1 MRLVEVMIPA
11 GKREA
16 VLKTLDDEGIDYALT
31 DETSG
36 REYTA
41 VVSFPL
47 PRNAVE
53 PILERLREIGIDED
67 SYTIVI
73 DAQTVISRRFDE
85 LQEQYNDTNESDQRI
100 AREEIQSEA
109 ADLMPNV
116 RTYLTLA
123 IVSAVVATAG
133 LLLDSPAVVVGSMV
147 IAPVL
152 GPAMAT
158 SVGTVINDNDLFR
171 QGVKFQVVGFTAATI
186 AATVFALLVKSLYL
200 VPPGLDVLELGQ
212 VQGRLSPDLL
222 SLAVALGGGI
232 AGAMSLSGGV
242 SAALVGVMIAAALI
256 PPVAAVGI
264 GIAWGLSDVVL
275 GAGVL
280 VLVNLFS
287 INLAAL
293 VVLWYMGYRPGKWF
307 EADEAR
313 SKTVRRIGMLL
324 VGLLLLSGFLAGV
337 TLTSFQT
344 ATSDQAVRD
353 EVNAVLSD
361 EEYANLSLIDVEI
374 TREGGPLGSQTDQV
388 VITVGRPGDEN
399 HPGLA
404 SRIVERVRDTTGQNV
419 SVQVQLV
426 TVQTAGGSSERV
438 AEPVRA
444 AERSPFA
451 RARDKHGGAH
461 SSAVPGQTVT

>member
-1 MRLVEVMIPA
+1 MIPA
-11 GKREA
+11 GKRET
-16 VLKTLDDEGIDYALT
+16 VLDALDDEGIDYAVT

-53 PILERLREIGIDED
+53 PVLDRLREVGIDES
-67 SYTIVI
+67 SYTIVL
-73 DAQTVISRRFDE
+73 AAETVLSKHFDQ
-85 LQEQYNDTNESDQRI
+85 LQERYNENNESEQRI
-100 AREEIQSEA
+100 SREEIRAEA
-109 ADLMPNV
+109 SDLVPNF
-116 RTYLTLA
+116 RTYITLA
-123 IVSAVVATAG
+123 VVSAVVATAG

-158 SVGTVINDNDLFR
+158 SVGSVINDNDLFK
-171 QGVKFQVVGFTAATI
+171 QGVKYQVIGFSGAVVAAT
-186 AATVFALLVKSLYL
+186 AFAVLVKSLFL
-200 VPPGLDVLELGQ
+200 VPPGLDVLELNQ

-232 AGAMSLSGGV
+232 AGAMSLSGGI

-264 GIAWGLSDVVL
+264 GVAWGLPDVVL

-293 VVLWYMGYRPGKWF
+293 AVLWYMGYRPEQWYK
-307 EADEAR
+307 EDEAR
-313 SKTVRRIGMLL
+313 ANTLRRIGTLV

-337 TLTSFQT
+337 TVTSYQT
-344 ATSDQAVRD
+344 ATSDQAIRD
-353 EVNAVLSD
+353 QVNAVLD
-361 EEYANLSLIDVEI
+361 EEEYENLTLIEVQI
-374 TREGGPLGSQTDQV
+374 QRTSSTFGSKPDQV
-388 VITVGRPGDEN
+388 LITIGHPTDEQ
-399 HPGLA
+399 HPNVA
-404 SRIVERVRDTTGQNV
+404 RRVRDSVRNETGNNV
-419 SVQVQLV
+419 SVQVQFV
-426 TVQTAGGSSERV
+426 AVQSAGGGSERV
-438 AEPVRA
+438 STPDPPR
-444 AERSPFA
+444 R
-451 RARDKHGGAH
+451 
-461 SSAVPGQTVT
+461 SAVQARPVT

>member
-1 MRLVEVMIPA
+1 MRLVQVMIPA

-16 VLKTLDDEGIDYALT
+16 VLDALDEEGIDYAVA

-53 PILERLREIGIDED
+53 PVLERLRDVGIDD
-67 SYTIVI
+67 SSYTIVL
-73 DAQTVISRRFDE
+73 DAQTVVSKRFDA
-85 LQEQYNDTNESDQRI
+85 LQERYGESDESDQRI
-100 AREEIQSEA
+100 AREEIQTEA
-109 ADLMPNV
+109 ENLVPDL

-123 IVSAVVATAG
+123 VVSAVVAAAG

-158 SVGTVINDNDLFR
+158 SVGTVINDSDLFKK
-171 QGVKFQVVGFTAATI
+171 GVKYQIVGFSLAII
-186 AATVFALLVKSLYL
+186 AATVFAMFVKTLYL
-200 VPPGLDVLELGQ
+200 VPPSLEVLELGQ
-212 VQGRLSPDLL
+212 VRGRLSPDFL

-232 AGAMSLSGGV
+232 AGAVSLSGGI

-264 GIAWGLSDVVL
+264 GIAWGLPDIVI

-293 VVLWYMGYRPGKWF
+293 AVLWYMGYRPEQWYK
-307 EADEAR
+307 EDEAR
-313 SKTVRRIGMLL
+313 SKTLRRIGTLV
-324 VGLLLLSGFLAGV
+324 VGLLLLSGFLGGV
-337 TLTSFQT
+337 TVSSYQT
-344 ATSDQAVRD
+344 ATSDQAIRD
-353 EVNAVLSD
+353 QVNAVLGD
-361 EEYANLSLIDVEI
+361 EEYANLTLIEVQI
-374 TREGGPLGSQTDQV
+374 QRTGSTFGSKPDQV
-388 VITVGRPGDEN
+388 LITIGHPTDEQ

-404 SRIVERVRDTTGQNV
+404 GKIRDSVRNETGNNV
-419 SVQVQLV
+419 TVQVQLV
-426 TVQTAGGSSERV
+426 AVQNAESGSERV
-438 AEPVRA
+438 ATPDPPRRNAVRA
-444 AERSPFA
+444 RP
-451 RARDKHGGAH
+451 
-461 SSAVPGQTVT
+461 VT

>member
-1 MRLVEVMIPA
+1 MIPA
-11 GKREA
+11 GKRET
-16 VLKTLDDEGIDYALT
+16 VLRALDDEGIDYAVT

-53 PILERLREIGIDED
+53 PVLDRLREVGIDD
-67 SYTIVI
+67 SSYTIVLQ
-73 DAQTVISRRFDE
+73 AETVLSEHFE
-85 LQEQYNDTNESDQRI
+85 KLQERYEENNESGQRI
-100 AREEIQSEA
+100 SREEIRAGAS
-109 ADLMPNV
+109 DLVPGF
-116 RTYLTLA
+116 RTYITLA
-123 IVSAVVATAG
+123 VVSAIVATAG

-158 SVGTVINDNDLFR
+158 SVGSVINDNDLFK
-171 QGVKFQVVGFTAATI
+171 QGVKYQIIGFSAAVVAAT
-186 AATVFALLVKSLYL
+186 AFAVLVKSLFL
-200 VPPGLDVLELGQ
+200 VPPGLDVLELDQ

-232 AGAMSLSGGV
+232 AGAMSLSGGI

-264 GIAWGLSDVVL
+264 GIAWGLPDIVL

-293 VVLWYMGYRPGKWF
+293 AVLWYMGYRPEQWYKK
-307 EADEAR
+307 DEAR
-313 SKTVRRIGMLL
+313 TKTLRRMGTLV
-324 VGLLLLSGFLAGV
+324 VGLLLLSGFLAGITV
-337 TLTSFQT
+337 SSYQT
-344 ATSDQAVRD
+344 ATSDQVIRD
-353 EVNAVLSD
+353 QVNSVIDDD
-361 EEYANLSLIDVEI
+361 EEYANLTLIEVQI
-374 TREGGPLGSQTDQV
+374 QRTGSTFGAKPDQV
-388 VITVGRPGDEN
+388 LITIGHPTDEQ

-404 SRIVERVRDTTGQNV
+404 GKIRDSVRNETGNNV
-419 SVQVQLV
+419 SVQVQFV
-426 TVQTAGGSSERV
+426 AVQNAGGGSERV
-438 AEPVRA
+438 PSPDPPRRNAIHARPV
-444 AERSPFA
+444 
-451 RARDKHGGAH
+451 
-461 SSAVPGQTVT
+461 T

>member
-1 MRLVEVMIPA
+1 MIPA

-16 VLKTLDDEGIDYALT
+16 VLKTLDDEGIDYAIT
-31 DETSG
+31 DETSS

-53 PILERLREIGIDED
+53 PILEHLQEIGIDD
-67 SYTIVI
+67 NSYTIVL
-73 DAQTVISRRFDE
+73 DAQTVISQRFDD
-85 LQEQYNDTNESDQRI
+85 LQERYNEEDESEQRI

-109 ADLMPNV
+109 SELMPNT

-158 SVGTVINDNDLFR
+158 SVGTVLNDKNLFR
-171 QGVKFQVVGFTAATI
+171 QGVKFQVVGFGAAII
-186 AATVFALLVKSLYL
+186 AATGFAFLVKTLYL
-200 VPPGLDVLELGQ
+200 VPPGINVLQLNQ

-264 GIAWGLSDVVL
+264 GIAWGLLDVVI

-280 VLVNLFS
+280 VLVNLLS

-293 VVLWYMGYRPGKWF
+293 VVLWYMGYRPQQWF
-307 EADEAR
+307 ETDEAR
-313 SKTVRRIGMLL
+313 RNTVRRIGTLVIGLL
-324 VGLLLLSGFLAGV
+324 VLSGFLGGV
-337 TLTSFQT
+337 TFSSFQT
-344 ATSDQAVRD
+344 ATSDQAIRD
-353 EVNAVLSD
+353 EVNTVLS
-361 EEYANLSLIDVEI
+361 EEQYTNLTLITVEI
-374 TREGGPLGSQTDQV
+374 TREGGPLGSRPESV
-388 VITVGRPGDEN
+388 IITVGRPADEEY
-399 HPGLA
+399 PELA
-404 SRIVERVRDTTGQNV
+404 DRIVQRVRDVNDRNV
-419 SVQVQLV
+419 SVQVQMV
-426 TVQTAGGSSERV
+426 IVQTAGGSSDR
-438 AEPVRA
+438 AAGPDQAADQSRFVRA
-444 AERSPFA
+444 RERHPSA
-451 RARDKHGGAH
+451 RGDSLSGR
-461 SSAVPGQTVT
+461 PVT

>member
-1 MRLVEVMIPA
+1 MIPA

-16 VLKTLDDEGIDYALT
+16 VLDTLDDEGIDYAVA

-53 PILERLREIGIDED
+53 PILDRLREVGIDD
-67 SYTIVI
+67 SSYTIVL
-73 DAQTVISRRFDE
+73 DAETVISEHFE
-85 LQEQYNDTNESDQRI
+85 KLQERYGESEESEQRI
-100 AREEIQSEA
+100 SREEIRAGAS
-109 ADLMPNV
+109 DLVPNF
-116 RTYLTLA
+116 RTYITLS

-158 SVGTVINDNDLFR
+158 SVGSVINDTDLFKK
-171 QGVKFQVVGFTAATI
+171 GVKYQIIGFSGAII
-186 AATVFALLVKSLYL
+186 AATAFAVLVKSLYL
-200 VPPGLDVLELGQ
+200 VPPGIDVLELNQ

-232 AGAMSLSGGV
+232 AGAMSLSGGI

-264 GIAWGLSDVVL
+264 GIAWALLDVVI

-293 VVLWYMGYRPGKWF
+293 VVLWYMGYRPEQWY
-307 EADEAR
+307 EEDEAR
-313 SKTVRRIGMLL
+313 AKTLRRIGTLV

-337 TLTSFQT
+337 TLTSYQT
-344 ATSDQAVRD
+344 ATSDQAIRD
-353 EVNAVLSD
+353 QVNSVLSE
-361 EEYANLSLIDVEI
+361 EEYQNLTLIEVQI
-374 TREGGPLGSQTDQV
+374 QRTGSTFGSQPDQV
-388 VITVGRPGDEN
+388 LVTIGHPTDEQ

-404 SRIVERVRDTTGQNV
+404 GKIRESVRNSTGTNV
-419 SVQVQLV
+419 SVQVQFV
-426 TVQTAGGSSERV
+426 AVQNADGSSQRLT
-438 AEPVRA
+438 APGADPPRPHA
-444 AERSPFA
+444 A
-451 RARDKHGGAH
+451 RAR
-461 SSAVPGQTVT
+461 PVT

>member
-1 MRLVEVMIPA
+1 MIPA
-11 GKREA
+11 GKRET
-16 VLKTLDDEGIDYALT
+16 VLDTLDDEGIDYAVT

-53 PILERLREIGIDED
+53 PVLDRLREVGIDD
-67 SYTIVI
+67 SSYTIVLQ
-73 DAQTVISRRFDE
+73 AETVLSEHFE
-85 LQEQYNDTNESDQRI
+85 KLQERYEENNESGQRI
-100 AREEIQSEA
+100 SREEIRAGAS
-109 ADLMPNV
+109 DLVPGF
-116 RTYLTLA
+116 RTYITLA
-123 IVSAVVATAG
+123 VVSAIVATAG

-158 SVGTVINDNDLFR
+158 SVGSVINDNDLFK
-171 QGVKFQVVGFTAATI
+171 QGVKYQIIGFSAAVVAAT
-186 AATVFALLVKSLYL
+186 AFAVLVKSLFL
-200 VPPGLDVLELGQ
+200 VPPGLDVLELDQ

-232 AGAMSLSGGV
+232 AGAMSLSGGI

-264 GIAWGLSDVVL
+264 GIAWGLPDIVL

-293 VVLWYMGYRPGKWF
+293 AVLWYMGYRPEQWYKK
-307 EADEAR
+307 DEAR
-313 SKTVRRIGMLL
+313 SKTLRRMGTLI
-324 VGLLLLSGFLAGV
+324 VGLLLLSGFLAGITV
-337 TLTSFQT
+337 SSYQT
-344 ATSDQAVRD
+344 ATSDQAIRD
-353 EVNAVLSD
+353 QVNSVTDD
-361 EEYANLSLIDVEI
+361 EEYANLTLIEVQI
-374 TREGGPLGSQTDQV
+374 QRTGSTFGAKPDQV
-388 VITVGRPGDEN
+388 LITIGHPTDEQ

-404 SRIVERVRDTTGQNV
+404 GKIRESVRNETGNNV
-419 SVQVQLV
+419 SVQVQFV
-426 TVQTAGGSSERV
+426 AVQNAGGGSERV
-438 AEPVRA
+438 PSPDPPRRNAIHARPV
-444 AERSPFA
+444 
-451 RARDKHGGAH
+451 
-461 SSAVPGQTVT
+461 T